1 MNFSRIRSLDSLFL
15 LISLWIG
22 VHPGLSAGPDPL
34 LSPDDIS
41 SMVASMSLEEKI
53 GQLIWPRSYGHFI
66 SDESE
71 EFTRLAGLVREQ
83 KIGGLV
89 VFQGDVYETSVL
101 LNKLQKLSRLPLL
114 VAADFERGAA
124 MRIRRSTHFPEAMA
138 IAATR
143 NQEYAYDVGKAIA
156 EEALAIGI
164 HQNLAPVADV
174 NNNPANPVINT
185 RSFGENSGLVS
196 LMVSAFV
203 RGTNDAGAIA
213 TAKHFPGHGDTGTD
227 SHIDLPV
234 LRFDR
239 ARLDSV
245 ELLPFRA
252 AVGSGVGSV
261 MIAHLVATSLDQE
274 LPATLSPNVINRLLR
289 REIGFDGLVVTDAM
303 EMRGLLNSY
312 SVGESAVL
320 AIRAGA
326 DIILVPADEALTFE
340 ALVRAVLEEEIP
352 AGRIDESVTRIL
364 TLKQKLG
371 LFEKRA
377 VDVDAIAGVVAT
389 ESHMLLAKQVARES
403 VTLLKN
409 QNELLPFTDLRRKR
423 VALITLSDS
432 EFGRADIHRPSV
444 SRTNEP
450 FGSYFASGLRDR
462 AGSVTHFRFDPGS
475 HPLEF
480 DDALVKLE
488 RYDLLIVAVYAKV
501 RSGSGRMGLPDGFDR
516 FIDRLPG
523 LKKQIVAIS
532 FGNPYL
538 ISLFPDASALLC
550 SYSDAE
556 PTIEATLEG
565 LFGEVRLSGKLPVS
579 IPGQFGFGDGLTVPQ
594 TVLRRDVP
602 AAAGFD
608 RSRLAIVDT
617 IISQGIR
624 SKAFPGAQVAVIR
637 DGALVY
643 RESFGNLT
651 YDPESLPVTGSTM
664 YDLASLTK
672 VVVTTASIMK
682 LYDEGRCSLD
692 DPIVRFLPQ
701 FQGASKQK
709 VTIRDL
715 LTHQS
720 GLPAYRDFYRLST
733 SPTQA
738 LDSLY
743 ATPLVA
749 EPGDTTIYSDLGM
762 MLLGK
767 VVESITGKLLD
778 EFFAETFSGPL
789 GMTHTMF
796 APSESRRGSCAPTE
810 EDHFWRMRLV
820 QGTVHDENAELF
832 GGIAGHAGLFSTASD
847 LAVFMQMIL
856 NGGTYGGTR
865 FFREST
871 VIEFTGRE
879 TRHRVRALGWD
890 AKSSKGSSAGSLF
903 SISSFGHT
911 GFTGTSIW
919 CDPERRMAVV
929 LLTNRVH
936 PTRENNGIYRIR
948 PLIHDSIVRALV
960 NDDIR

>member
-1 MNFSRIRSLDSLFL
+1 MNFPRMRSLSLL
-15 LISLWIG
+15 LILILG
-22 VHPGLSAGPDPL
+22 FDKNGLHAVPPPAPAG
-34 LSPDDIS
+34 DDVAS
-41 SMVASMSLEEKI
+41 VVASMSLEEKI
-53 GQLIWPRSYGHFI
+53 GQLIWPRSFGHFI
-66 SDESE
+66 SGDSE
-71 EFTRLAGLVREQ
+71 EFNRLADLVNEQ

-89 VFQGDVYETSVL
+89 VFQGDVYETAVL
-101 LNKLQKLSRLPLL
+101 LNRLQMLSRYPLL

-143 NQEYAYDVGKAIA
+143 KEGFAYDVGKAIA
-156 EEALAIGI
+156 EEALAMGV

-185 RSFGENSGLVS
+185 RSFGENPELAS

-203 RGTNDAGAIA
+203 RGTNDGGAIA

-245 ELLPFRA
+245 ELPPFKA
-252 AVGSGVGSV
+252 AIGSGVGSV
-261 MIAHLVATSLDQE
+261 MIAHLMATSLDKS
-274 LPATLSPNVINRLLR
+274 LPATLSPKVIDGLLR
-289 REIGFDGLVVTDAM
+289 SEIGFDGLVVTDAM
-303 EMRGLLNSY
+303 EMRGLLNRY

-320 AIRAGA
+320 AVHAGA
-326 DIILVPADEALTFE
+326 DVILVPADEALTFE
-340 ALVRAVLEEEIP
+340 ALVRAVLDGEIP
-352 AGRIDESVTRIL
+352 VRRIDESVTRIL
-364 TLKQKLG
+364 ALKKKLG
-371 LFEKRA
+371 LFEKRT
-377 VDVDAIAGVVAT
+377 VDVDNLADKVGTEPHVV
-389 ESHMLLAKQVARES
+389 LARRVARES
-403 VTLLKN
+403 LTLLRN
-409 QNELLPFTDLRRKR
+409 RGDLIPFREIRRKR

-444 SRTNEP
+444 AHTNEP
-450 FGSYFASGLRDR
+450 YGSYFASGLRER
-462 AGSVTHFRFDPGS
+462 AGSITHFRFDPGS
-475 HPLEF
+475 HPIEF
-480 DDALVKLE
+480 DDAISKLE
-488 RYDLLIVAVYAKV
+488 RYDIVIVALHAKV
-501 RSGSGRMGLPDGFDR
+501 RSGSGRLGLPDEFNR

-523 LKKQIVAIS
+523 LKKQVVAIS

-538 ISLFPDASALLC
+538 VSLFPGASAILC

-556 PTIEATLEG
+556 PTVEATIEG
-565 LFGEVRLSGKLPVS
+565 LFGEIQLSGKLPVS
-579 IPGQFGFGDGLTVPQ
+579 IPGQFAFGDGLIVPQ
-594 TVLRRDVP
+594 SVLRRDSP
-602 AAAGFD
+602 AAVGFD
-608 RSRLAIVDT
+608 RDRLAMVDT
-617 IISQGIR
+617 MIIQGIR
-624 SKAFPGAQVAVIR
+624 TKAFPGAQVAVIK

-651 YDPESLPVTGSTM
+651 YEPESLPVTGFTL

-672 VVVTTASIMK
+672 VIVSTAAIMK
-682 LYDEGRCSLD
+682 LCDEGTCSLD
-692 DPIVRFLPQ
+692 DTVVRFLPQ
-701 FQGASKQK
+701 FRGASKDR
-709 VTIRDL
+709 VTVRDL

-738 LDSLY
+738 LDSLL
-743 ATPLVA
+743 ATRLVA

-762 MLLGK
+762 MLIGK
-767 VVESITGKLLD
+767 IVEAITGKLLN
-778 EFFAETFSGPL
+778 EYFAEQFSGPL
-789 GMTHTMF
+789 GMTNTMF
-796 APSESRRGSCAPTE
+796 TPSESRRGNSAPTE

-832 GGIAGHAGLFSTASD
+832 GGVSGHAGLFSTASD
-847 LAVFMQMIL
+847 LAIFMQMIL

-865 FFREST
+865 YFRDST

-879 TRHRVRALGWD
+879 PDHRVRALGWD
-890 AKSSKGSSAGSLF
+890 AKSSQGSSAGNLF

-911 GFTGTSIW
+911 GFTGTSVW
-919 CDPERRMAVV
+919 CDPERRIAVI

-948 PLIHDSIVRALV
+948 PLIHDAVIRALV
-960 NDDIR
+960 NDSLR